1 LREILS
7 LIPEFELGLWNAW
20 IFIIC
25 VYLPPFISILGSKS
39 KTTSKRLNVSVPI
52 KHEKLLNVI
61 STAIWVAGII
71 YSIFLP
77 LQLGTIWFFMGSVI
91 FLIALVIFLSA
102 TFFVR
107 TTPADKPFT
116 KGPYRYSRHPY
127 YVAETL
133 IFLSIAIASVS
144 WVFLMLAVIMSIFH
158 LVYAPAE
165 EQYCL
170 KRYGKDYRE
179 YMDRTPRWLGIPKSK
194 KE

>member
-1 LREILS
+1 MS
-7 LIPEFELGLWNAW
+7 LIPAFELGVWNAW
-20 IFIIC
+20 IFMIG
-25 VYLPPFISILGSKS
+25 VYLVPFISILSSKG

-61 STAIWVAGII
+61 STVIWVAGII

-77 LQLGTIWFFMGSVI
+77 LQLGTVWFFTGLVI
-91 FLIALVIFLSA
+91 FLAALAISLSA

-107 TTPADKPFT
+107 ATPTDKPFT

-144 WVFLMLAVIMSIFH
+144 WVFLMLTIIMSIFH
-158 LVYAPAE
+158 LIYAPAE

-170 KRYGKDYRE
+170 KRYGKDYKD
-179 YMDRTPRWLGIPKSK
+179 YMKKTPRWIGIPKSRRND
-194 KE
+194 